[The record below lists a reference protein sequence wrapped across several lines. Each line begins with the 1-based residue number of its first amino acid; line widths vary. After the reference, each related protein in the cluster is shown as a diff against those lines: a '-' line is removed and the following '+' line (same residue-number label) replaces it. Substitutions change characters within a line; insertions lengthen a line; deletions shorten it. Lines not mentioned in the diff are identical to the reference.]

1 MTLSWN
7 RDYSLNEDKFSVG
20 TLRGRIKADY
30 AKSAMEQYFDKTVF
44 RFGVAKVVYKHGKFF
59 LHISVSCDVNELQAS
74 DVCNVVGH
82 DRGIRFI
89 TASYGSNG
97 KTTFYGGNT
106 VKQKRAHYKSLRKQL
121 QQVGTPSSR
130 RRLKSI
136 GQRENRWMSDINH
149 QISKALVE
157 SNPFCCKN
165 CGYSSND
172 DRIGAMNLYR
182 MGIEY
187 LVESQV
193 STSDLRGQ

>member
-1 MTLSWN
+1 MTLSWNRDYSLNEDKFSVGTLRGRIKADYANQMTLSWN

-44 RFGVAKVVYKHGKFF
+44 RFGAAKVVYKHGKFF

-97 KTTFYGGNT
+97 KT
-106 VKQKRAHYKSLRKQL
+106 L
-121 QQVGTPSSR
+121 P
-130 RRLKSI
+130 
-136 GQRENRWMSDINH
+136 E
-149 QISKALVE
+149 
-157 SNPFCCKN
+157 
-165 CGYSSND
+165 D
-172 DRIGAMNLYR
+172 D
-182 MGIEY
+182 
-187 LVESQV
+187 
-193 STSDLRGQ
+193 